1 VHLCAWPEPDDA
13 RQAPQLD
20 ADMALVRELASL
32 GLAARTAVGVRVR
45 QPLAAA
51 EIVLAR
57 PELAARL
64 GPLVELLRDE
74 LNVREVR
81 FSTDAT
87 RFVKFKVKPDFKAL
101 GARLGK
107 DMKACASALATM
119 DGGEVRAKVL
129 GGGLTIELSSGPV
142 TLGPEEIVTAVE
154 PLAGFQAAGSASA
167 VVALHAAL
175 DEDLLEEGL
184 AREVISR
191 VQAVRKGWG
200 IAYGARIALHVSG
213 GARTERML
221 ARFGA
226 TLAEAT
232 GARLAPNAGE
242 RVEIA
247 VDGESLVLSAARE

>member
-1 VHLCAWPEPDDA
+1 
-13 RQAPQLD
+13 
-20 ADMALVRELASL
+20 RELASL
-32 GLAARTAVGVRVR
+32 GLSARTAVGVRVR

-57 PELAARL
+57 PELAGRL
-64 GPLVELLRDE
+64 AQLVELLRDE

-107 DMKACASALATM
+107 DMKACAAALSTM

-129 GGGLTIELSSGPV
+129 GGGLTIELPSGPV
-142 TLGPEEIVTAVE
+142 TLGPAEIVTAVE
-154 PLAGFQAAGSASA
+154 PLPGFQAAGSADA

-200 IAYGARIALHVSG
+200 VAYDDRIALSVTG
-213 GARTERML
+213 GARTGRML
-221 ARFGA
+221 ARFADQVADA
-226 TLAEAT
+226 TNAT
-232 GARLAPNAGE
+232 IGDAANGE
-242 RVEIA
+242 RVEVS
-247 VDGESLVLSAARE
+247 VDGEDLVIVAARA